1 MSEITEQ
8 PTDIHCADG
17 HRLSGHWFLP
27 ENTPE
32 VAVALH
38 PATGVDMTLY
48 RKFGR
53 YLAEQGWAALI
64 YDFRGT
70 AASAKPGDERRRDI
84 RMSDWILFDV
94 PAATAAVKARFP
106 DAHHVAIGHSVGAHG
121 MLATQAAEPVAAMV
135 MVASHAGVTR
145 LISTAAERAKVWTI
159 FNIVTPLTA
168 RLMGYVPV
176 EKLGVGKQIPLG
188 VMTQWARWSR
198 QGGYFFD
205 DTEFDLRQRFR
216 RARGPV
222 LSVVLTDDLWANR
235 RAVDVLTDELEAA
248 DVEKLDI
255 EAGQNTAVGPVGH
268 MGFYRSAQA
277 QLWPDI
283 VAWVRREL
291 RLPAQ

>member
-38 PATGVDMTLY
+38 PATGVDMNLY

-70 AASAKPGDERRRDI
+70 GASAKPGDERRRDI

-145 LISTAAERAKVWTI
+145 LISTAAERAKVWADLQHCHPTD
-159 FNIVTPLTA
+159 
-168 RLMGYVPV
+168 
-176 EKLGVGKQIPLG
+176 
-188 VMTQWARWSR
+188 R
-198 QGGYFFD
+198 QADG
-205 DTEFDLRQRFR
+205 LC
-216 RARGPV
+216 ARGKTG
-222 LSVVLTDDLWANR
+222 SGQTDSTRGDDASPLEPPGRLLLR
-235 RAVDVLTDELEAA
+235 RHRV
-248 DVEKLDI
+248 
-255 EAGQNTAVGPVGH
+255 
-268 MGFYRSAQA
+268 
-277 QLWPDI
+277 
-283 VAWVRREL
+283 
-291 RLPAQ
+291 